1 MLVVAAAAEEVV
13 WRRVVLGE
21 LLRAG
26 PLAALAGSTLG
37 FALVHR
43 TRQSL
48 HLGTG
53 AAFGGLYLAT
63 GALAAS
69 IAAHWAYNVFLLTL
83 RRAAAAAVKVAE
95 LSSATKRFG
104 RVAALDDVS
113 FSIGDGEVVAL
124 LGPNGAGKTT
134 ALALLL
140 GLRTPGP
147 RAPRGCSA
155 PTRGGHGPAVRSV

>member
-1 MLVVAAAAEEVV
+1 MRSTLLLRLAAGVGLAMALLALVAPAEPPARVGSWASVLAGAATGLALYLAVARHRPYAPPPVPAALAACVVLVVAAAAEEVV

-53 AAFGGLYLAT
+53 AAFVGLYLAT

-83 RRAAAAAVKVAE
+83 AERR
-95 LSSATKRFG
+95 R
-104 RVAALDDVS
+104 R
-113 FSIGDGEVVAL
+113 
-124 LGPNGAGKTT
+124 P
-134 ALALLL
+134 
-140 GLRTPGP
+140 
-147 RAPRGCSA
+147 
-155 PTRGGHGPAVRSV
+155 